1 MKRLVKLTTLALFF
15 LTLTV
20 YSPLV
25 QGQTSDSPEEN
36 AVDYAPVSNEVIGL
50 TPEQKARLEE
60 LRKARLEERKA
71 HFEKMQRL
79 RQEMRELMQDPQAN
93 EKDIIN
99 LYEQMSSLRAE
110 RFRNSLRD
118 RNEFRKILT
127 PEQLEKLDRFKARIG
142 ERRDVLRGRFL
153 GPRAMGGPARF
164 PRQGRMS
171 RFWGRGGRFG
181 ARPLRCWWRRWRW

>member
-1 MKRLVKLTTLALFF
+1 MKRLVELTILALFF

-36 AVDYAPVSNEVIGL
+36 AVDYAPVSNDVIGL
-50 TPEQKARLEE
+50 TPEQKAKLEE
-60 LRKARLEERKA
+60 LRKARQGERKA

-93 EKDIIN
+93 EKDILN

-118 RNEFRKILT
+118 RTEFRKILT
-127 PEQLEKLDRFKARIG
+127 PEQLQKLDRFKARIG
-142 ERRDVLRGRFL
+142 ERRNVLGGRFL
-153 GPRAMGGPARF
+153 GPRAMAGPPRF

-181 ARPLRCWWRRWRW
+181 ARPLRHWWRRWRW